1 MIHKQAPNQKW
12 NLGRTLLRMLAFT
25 MMFVATVHC
34 DLLMNCDSMAI
45 AQDYPIQEVQDPADL
60 EKIEAN
66 EFSDFIKSG
75 PDEWTSKNGLT
86 SSIKIMLMLTVLTMA
101 PAVLLMTTC
110 FVRIVVVLGLLRQA
124 LGTQQLP
131 PTQVLTSLAL
141 FLTFLIMA
149 PVWTEV
155 KKEAIDPY
163 TAENS
168 EMGWEEAWQRGVRPI
183 KRFMSHQIDMANTTD
198 GIWMLWKYL
207 PEEERNETPE
217 NWNDI
222 PLKVLLP
229 AYMLSELK
237 IAFLIGFQIYLP
249 FLVLDVVVSSVTI
262 SMGMLMLPPVII
274 SLPLKIILF
283 VLVDGW
289 HLIVGMLLESF
300 APYS

>member
-1 MIHKQAPNQKW
+1 MKTPSQRNSV
-12 NLGRTLLRMLAFT
+12 NRRRCLLSAGSVRALLVVVFAIGLICNSSDALAQQYP
-25 MMFVATVHC
+25 
-34 DLLMNCDSMAI
+34 
-45 AQDYPIQEVQDPADL
+45 AQISQIPENPEGIQ
-60 EKIEAN
+60 AN

-75 PDEWTSKNGLT
+75 PDEWSSNNGLT

-141 FLTFLIMA
+141 FLTLLIMT
-149 PVWTEV
+149 PVWSEV

-168 EMGWEEAWQRGVRPI
+168 QMPWQEAWERGVRPI
-183 KRFMSHQIDMANTTD
+183 KRFMSHQIDMAKTTD

-207 PEEERNETPE
+207 PEEERSKTPQTY
-217 NWNDI
+217 NDI

-229 AYMLSELK
+229 AFMLSELK